1 LSVLGIDVGSTTA
14 KVVVLE
20 GSTLAFHACERHRGR
35 AREVA
40 LELLARARSTLVG
53 GGHDAPIALGVTGSI
68 GAALAAEL
76 GGSFVHEVDAVVT
89 ATRAREPDTRVIVEL
104 GGQDA
109 KLVFLGRRPLPLARS
124 EAAPTH
130 ARRGGCDDPQMND
143 RCAAGTGATLD
154 RVARRLAFAEAEIA
168 TLRLSGDLRVAAK
181 CGVFAERDVVNLI
194 KLGASPADAMS
205 ALLRAIVVQN
215 LAVLAR
221 GRVIAPPVLLLGGP
235 LAHVPALVD
244 AFREALADL
253 FGREATARERAHE
266 SAGADVRVPAHA
278 ELFAA
283 IGAAER
289 ARTAAHA
296 LAGSFSEAPVRGVLG
311 ALGGVR
317 DRGPL
322 GADAALA
329 ASLADR
335 RAPVPWPRG
344 AVAVDLGLDAGS
356 TTSKAV
362 LLATDGALL
371 ASSYAPSC
379 GDPVTDA
386 RARLTELARLAEDAG
401 ATPTIRAFG
410 VTGYGAPLVEAAFGA
425 DVTVV
430 ETIAHAKAAAHAA
443 PGTEV
448 VVDVGGTDVKVMRL
462 AGERVLDFH
471 LSNQCA
477 AGLGAFLAGFA
488 ADLGV
493 DVASIGEAALRA
505 PRAPAFT
512 VGCAIFLDTDRVTFQ
527 REGFTPDEVLAGLAR
542 ALVRNVWEF
551 VVPSPAATLGRDF
564 LLTGGTHKNLA
575 VAYAQAEYL
584 REQAPNARVRVHPH
598 PELCGAIG
606 AALTAGARITGAS
619 RFVGFAGAHAVE
631 VQAATGEATRCTRCE
646 LGCARTVLSI
656 SAGRTA
662 TDAREPR
669 ETRTLVVGNSCE
681 RGADVGSTRERSRA
695 HAPDLL
701 ADEATRMFEQLLPR
715 PHVAA
720 RPNAPVIGLPRVMGL
735 YRCAPLVLHYLRALG
750 VPDDRVVIS
759 PPTNEALYQ
768 DGARHGVADP
778 CFPAKLVL
786 SHVDWLLH
794 RAPRPIDVLLMPAI
808 THACVAPTGTTD
820 TASCPIVTAFGHTTV
835 AALRRGDDVLARRGV
850 RALTPDFDL
859 GDATRL
865 GAQVFGAFRE
875 LLDVTAEQ
883 HARAFTH
890 ALAAQHALG
899 IRLRR
904 RGAKI
909 LAQAAEE
916 RRAVAVVLGRP
927 YHADPGIQHGLSS
940 ELAARGIPVLCVT
953 ALPKHDK
960 DALDLSRTIPQATNS
975 GDAEKVWG
983 ARLVGRIRE
992 LVAVDVSSFKCG
1004 QDAGIAGVLGDVLTA
1019 SGKPV
1024 LRMHDLDEDRA
1035 PASMRV
1041 AIETFV
1047 ETVHA
1052 FERERLGASS

>member
-1 LSVLGIDVGSTTA
+1 LPVLGIDVGSTTA
-14 KVVVLE
+14 KVVVVKD
-20 GSTLAFHACERHRGR
+20 GALAFHACERHRGR

-40 LELLARARSTLVG
+40 LELLAQARSLHPSAAG
-53 GGHDAPIALGVTGSI
+53 AAPPRIGVTGSI
-68 GAALAAEL
+68 GAALASEL

-109 KLVFLGRRPLPLARS
+109 KLVFLGRRPLPLAPPHP
-124 EAAPTH
+124 AH
-130 ARRGGCDDPQMND
+130 AYAQRGGCDDAQMND

-154 RVARRLAFAEAEIA
+154 RVARRLAFAEADVA
-168 TLRLSGDLRVAAK
+168 AMRLSGDLRVAAK

-221 GRVIAPPVLLLGGP
+221 GRTLAPPVLLLGGP

-253 FGREATARERAHE
+253 FGREGPARGDAR
-266 SAGADVRVPAHA
+266 GDVRVPAHA

-289 ARTAAHA
+289 ARAAEHDPRDSRDSG
-296 LAGSFSEAPVRGVLG
+296 GSRDAPVRGVLG
-311 ALGGVR
+311 AFGGARVL
-317 DRGPL
+317 GPL

-329 ASLADR
+329 ASLVMAH
-335 RAPVPWPRG
+335 APTRLPSGP
-344 AVAVDLGLDAGS
+344 VAVDLGLDAGS

-371 ASSYAPSC
+371 ASSYAPSG
-379 GDPVTDA
+379 GDPVADA
-386 RARLTELARLAEDAG
+386 RARLAELTRVAGDAG
-401 ATPTIRAFG
+401 ATLTVRAFG

-425 DVTVV
+425 DVSVV

-448 VVDVGGTDVKVMRL
+448 VVDVGGTDVKVLRL
-462 AGERVLDFH
+462 AGERVLEFH

-477 AGLGAFLAGFA
+477 AGLGAFLSGFA

-493 DVASIGEAALRA
+493 AVEAIGDAALRA

-527 REGFTPDEVLAGLAR
+527 REGFAPDEVLAGLAR

-551 VVPSPAATLGRDF
+551 VVPAPAATLGRDF

-584 REQAPNARVRVHPH
+584 RERAPNARVRVHPH

-606 AALTAGARITGAS
+606 AALAAAARIGEGGVSAS
-619 RFVGFAGAHAVE
+619 RFVGFARADAVE
-631 VQAATGEATRCTRCE
+631 VLAATGEATRCTRCE

-656 SAGRTA
+656 TAGSTA
-662 TDAREPR
+662 DEA
-669 ETRTLVVGNSCE
+669 RTLVVGNACE

-759 PPTNEALYQ
+759 PPTSDALFQ

-794 RAPRPIDVLLMPAI
+794 RAPRPIEVLLMPAI
-808 THACVAPTGTTD
+808 THACVAPNGTTD

-835 AALRRGDDVLARRGV
+835 AALRRGDDVLARLGV
-850 RALTPDFDL
+850 RALTPDLDL
-859 GDATRL
+859 GDARRL
-865 GAQVFGAFRE
+865 GTQLHEAFRA
-875 LLDVTAEQ
+875 LLDVTEEQ

-960 DALDLSRTIPQATNS
+960 GALDLSTTIPHATNS

-1004 QDAGIAGVLGDVLTA
+1004 QDAGVAGVLGDVLAA

-1047 ETVHA
+1047 ETVRA
-1052 FERERLGASS
+1052 FERERLGATS